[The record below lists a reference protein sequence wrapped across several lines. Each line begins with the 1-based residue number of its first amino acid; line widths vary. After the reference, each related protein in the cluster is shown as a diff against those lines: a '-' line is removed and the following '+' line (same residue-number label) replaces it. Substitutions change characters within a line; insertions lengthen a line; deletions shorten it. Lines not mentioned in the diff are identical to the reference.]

1 VRDCEAV
8 VAVKMDSEGRKW
20 RAATS
25 GENAAG
31 MLVLPG
37 GVARFGWRG
46 DGSTSKISLTHSTT
60 YTSSHSPFFCQL
72 IPNPTLKQLP
82 IMEELKNTFAQCKK
96 EGRVSL

>member
-8 VAVKMDSEGRKW
+8 VAVKMDSEDRKW
-20 RAATS
+20 S

-46 DGSTSKISLTHSTT
+46 DG
-60 YTSSHSPFFCQL
+60 
-72 IPNPTLKQLP
+72 
-82 IMEELKNTFAQCKK
+82 
-96 EGRVSL
+96 

>member
-1 VRDCEAV
+1 MRDCEAV
-8 VAVKMDSEGRKW
+8 VAVKMDSEDRKW

-46 DGSTSKISLTHSTT
+46 DG
-60 YTSSHSPFFCQL
+60 
-72 IPNPTLKQLP
+72 
-82 IMEELKNTFAQCKK
+82 
-96 EGRVSL
+96 